1 MIEVVSPGSS
11 DLWEAEWTFRER
23 NRAKGGWAVEY
34 HRVTAIPPMVAL
46 TARMQHERNYSDKRL
61 RGLGLELHAHTHHLA
76 EATELGLGHIYGTAQ
91 QGHNRVKH
99 TYSDSVAGKPW
110 T

>member
-1 MIEVVSPGSS
+1 MPI
-11 DLWEAEWTFRER
+11 
-23 NRAKGGWAVEY
+23 
-34 HRVTAIPPMVAL
+34 
-46 TARMQHERNYSDKRL
+46 
-61 RGLGLELHAHTHHLA
+61 